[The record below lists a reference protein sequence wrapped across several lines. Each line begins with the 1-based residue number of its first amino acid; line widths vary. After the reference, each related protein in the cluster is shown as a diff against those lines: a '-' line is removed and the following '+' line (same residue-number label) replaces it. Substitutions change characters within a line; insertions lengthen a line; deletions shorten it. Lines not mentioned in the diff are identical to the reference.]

1 MNNSFE
7 EYGTTWYTG
16 KEPQLKAFT
25 EGEKLG
31 HTFYCHLDVT
41 NGTIQSKAFGSYKDT
56 KAFWKATK
64 NVAPEEKAIYELIK
78 ADGPCKFFADL
89 EWSLDWKSKDQII
102 EAFKDVINAGLENID
117 YSIDFDDMK
126 IMDSCNELKNK
137 GSLHITHPEV
147 YFNNLHDQRRFWAN
161 IRTTMEKSFNNLFF
175 PEETESNFI
184 TKTFIDFSVY
194 TKNRAFR
201 LPFSSKMKNHILERP
216 LIPDEEITKRN
227 IGDYIINTPPN
238 MGQSFIDVSPLPLDM
253 SGLGKRVMVSKK
265 LLSHYAEK
273 HGVELG
279 EVKGKLIT
287 LKNKGVRIC
296 PINGEENKSDNA
308 YFKIKGDK
316 LYYCC
321 HDENCRK
328 KSLCIHT
335 IQSDDIKDEIPW
347 DEYNEK
353 LQDVVTNYKSQ
364 MAVLSQ
370 QSYEWSC
377 ADDHQSNNEKQ
388 KQDLLKNST
397 KQYEEVKMKC
407 LEDMNKYLCVIKGT
421 AKPYF
426 MVRQVRTDD
435 LGINYVKYVR
445 QYKSALRDSYENRLY
460 YPCLINSKPGPKQK
474 PCAWIDMWI
483 PWVGRR
489 EYQEEV
495 FQTFE
500 INCPTTMY
508 NTFNGFNISKT
519 LANENGTSDV
529 SHVVKFIKKAW
540 CAGSDEVCNWVIDWF
555 AHTIQK
561 PLVKM
566 HSAIVLRGEEGI
578 GKGMIVQ
585 LLAKIMGPQHFEQP
599 SSSEDILGKFTG
611 IMSNK
616 SLVFLDELVWG
627 GDKQKAGI
635 LKKLITESKGTI
647 NEKFEPVRPFVNVFN
662 LIMASNEEWVVP
674 AGNNARR
681 YMMLDVLN
689 NHTDKEKDAVRLVCP
704 YSFAKFLYDRDI
716 TNFKHDK
723 IIATSGLANQKEL
736 SAPDTIKFILEQVRS
751 KEFPFGDAITFER
764 LFEQF
769 KGLYTQDKY
778 TTVQAFSKQVKQVIN
793 YTIYRPHGGKKHIK
807 IPSEEDCRK
816 TINEYFKQDMFQ
828 QEENLTIEEVEEELN
843 P

>member
-16 KEPQLKAFT
+16 KEPQLKAFA

-41 NGTIQSKAFGSYKDT
+41 NSTIQSKAFGSYKDT

-64 NVAPEEKAIYELIK
+64 DVPPEEKAIYELIK

-89 EWSLDWKSKDQII
+89 EWSLDWKSKDQVIDS
-102 EAFKDVINAGLENID
+102 FKDVITAGLENID

-126 IMDSCNELKNK
+126 VLDACNEAKNK
-137 GSLHITHPEV
+137 GSLHVTHPDV
-147 YFNNLHDQRRFWAN
+147 YFNNLNDQRRFWAN
-161 IRTTMEKSFNNLFF
+161 IRTIMEKNYSNLFF

-184 TKTFIDFSVY
+184 TKTFVDFSVY

-216 LIPDEEITKRN
+216 LIPDEKINSRT
-227 IGDYIINTPPN
+227 IGDYIINTPPSTE
-238 MGQSFIDVSPLPLDM
+238 QSFIDVSPLPLDM

-321 HDENCRK
+321 HDEDCRK

-335 IQSDDIKDEIPW
+335 IQSDDMKSEIPW
-347 DEYNEK
+347 DEYNQIIYDSIQ
-353 LQDVVTNYKSQ
+353 LGGT
-364 MAVLSQ
+364 
-370 QSYEWSC
+370 
-377 ADDHQSNNEKQ
+377 
-388 KQDLLKNST
+388 
-397 KQYEEVKMKC
+397 QYEEVKKKC
-407 LEDMNKYLCVIKGT
+407 LEDMNKYLCVIIGS

-426 MVRQVRTDD
+426 MVRQVRKDD
-435 LGINYVKYVR
+435 LGIEYVKYTR
-445 QYKSALRDSYENRLY
+445 QYKSALKDSYENRLC
-460 YPCLINSKPGPKQK
+460 PANTAETKTRPKPK

-483 PWVGRR
+483 SWVGRR
-489 EYQEEV
+489 TYQEEV
-495 FQTFE
+495 FQSLD
-500 INCPTTMY
+500 IDCPSSNSSTMY
-508 NTFNGFNISKT
+508 NTFNGFNINRT
-519 LANENGTSDV
+519 LANENGGADV
-529 SHVVKFIKKAW
+529 SHVVNFIKKAW
-540 CAGSDEVCNWVIDWF
+540 CAGNDDGCNWVLDWF

-578 GKGMIVQ
+578 GKGMVVQ
-585 LLAKIMGPQHFEQP
+585 LLAKIMGPQYFEQP

-662 LIMASNEEWVVP
+662 LIMASNEDWVVP

-716 TNFKHDK
+716 TNFEHNKV
-723 IIATSGLANQKEL
+723 IATSGLANQKEL

-751 KEFPFGDAITFER
+751 NEFPFEDTITFER

-769 KGLYTQDKY
+769 KSLYTQDKY
-778 TTVQAFSKQVKQVIN
+778 TTVQAFSKQFKQVIN
-793 YTIYRPHGGKKHIK
+793 YTIYKPHGGKRHIR

-828 QEENLTIEEVEEELN
+828 NLTMEEVEEEVE

>member
-1 MNNSFE
+1 MNSSIE
-7 EYGTTWYTG
+7 DYGTIWYTG

-31 HTFYCHLDVT
+31 HTFYCHIDVS

-64 NVAPEEKAIYELIK
+64 DVPAEEKAIYEIIK

-147 YFNNLHDQRRFWAN
+147 YFNNLNDQRRFWAN
-161 IRTTMEKSFNNLFF
+161 IRTIMEKSYTNLFF

-238 MGQSFIDVSPLPLDM
+238 AGQSFIDVSPLPLDM
-253 SGLGKRVMVSKK
+253 SGLGKRIMVSKK

-287 LKNKGVRIC
+287 LKNKGIRIC

-321 HDENCRK
+321 HDEDCRK

-347 DEYNEK
+347 DEYNK
-353 LQDVVTNYKSQ
+353 IIYDCLQTNS
-364 MAVLSQ
+364 
-370 QSYEWSC
+370 
-377 ADDHQSNNEKQ
+377 D
-388 KQDLLKNST
+388 
-397 KQYEEVKMKC
+397 QYEQVKMKC
-407 LEDMNKYLCVIKGT
+407 LEDMNKYLCVIIAS

-435 LGINYVKYVR
+435 LGINYIRYTR
-445 QYKSALRDSYENRLY
+445 QYKSALKDSYENRLC
-460 YPCLINSKPGPKQK
+460 PANTSENKKGPKPK
-474 PCAWIDMWI
+474 PCAWVDMWI
-483 PWVGRR
+483 SWVGRR
-489 EYQEEV
+489 TYQEEV
-495 FQTFE
+495 FQSFE
-500 INCPTTMY
+500 IDCPNTMY

-519 LANENGTSDV
+519 LAYEKGTSDV
-529 SHVVKFIKKAW
+529 SHVVNFIKKAW

-585 LLAKIMGPQHFEQP
+585 ILAKIMGPQYFEQP

-662 LIMASNEEWVVP
+662 LIMASNEDWVVP

-716 TNFKHDK
+716 TNFEHNKV
-723 IIATSGLANQKEL
+723 IATSGLANQKEL

-751 KEFPFGDAITFER
+751 NEFPFGDAITFER

-778 TTVQAFSKQVKQVIN
+778 TTVQAFTKQIKNVIN
-793 YTIYRPHGGKKHIK
+793 YTIYKPHGGKRQIR
-807 IPSEEDCRK
+807 IPSKEDCQK

-828 QEENLTIEEVEEELN
+828 NLTTEEVEED
-843 P
+843 